1 MKETKDMGKCYRKKD
16 GYALY
21 KDEMG
26 FIGVYSVFE
35 YEGKEVASH
44 QGYLAHPENFEAVV
58 GELKHEAELAIQELR
73 KEFGVAK

>member
-26 FIGVYSVFE
+26 FMGVYSIF
-35 YEGKEVASH
+35 
-44 QGYLAHPENFEAVV
+44 
-58 GELKHEAELAIQELR
+58 
-73 KEFGVAK
+73 